1 MKIQIE
7 KKDAVK
13 ILIPPNGYFNFCVKK
28 RVYEGLAGVDGRTD
42 GWRMDR
48 QCHCL
53 AGAQ

>member
-28 RVYEGLAGVDGRTD
+28 RVYEGKVGVDGLTD
-42 GWRMDR
+42 ERMGGGWTDNVTV
-48 QCHCL
+48 
-53 AGAQ
+53 